1 MAIHIHCP
9 HCHERLEAMNTNCTH
24 CNAALPPGVLYALS
38 AALGD
43 APPPMQMP
51 SMHTMPIHLQ
61 TTPPPAAAEALRQ
74 ASPPPAPVLPAENS
88 VLRPWLAAALSLVC
102 GLGQLYNGQVAK
114 GVILMML
121 ATAAVLS
128 FRLPIGQV
136 MIPVL
141 WLYAIVDA
149 YLVARRTASG

>member
-9 HCHERLEAMNTNCTH
+9 QCHERLEAMKTNCTH
-24 CNAALPPGVLYALS
+24 CDAALPPGVLYALA
-38 AALGD
+38 AALD
-43 APPPMQMP
+43 DTPPPMQMP
-51 SMHTMPIHLQ
+51 SMHTMPTHLQ
-61 TTPPPAAAEALRQ
+61 MTPPSPAADTPHPATP
-74 ASPPPAPVLPAENS
+74 SPAPTPPVANS
-88 VLRPWLAAALSLVC
+88 ALRPWLAAALSLIC

-114 GVILMML
+114 GIILLIL

-141 WLYAIVDA
+141 WLYAIIDA
-149 YLVARRTASG
+149 YIVARRSVSD

>member
-9 HCHERLEAMNTNCTH
+9 HCHERLEAMKTNCTH
-24 CNAALPPGVLYALS
+24 CDATLPPGVLYALS
-38 AALGD
+38 AAFED

-61 TTPPPAAAEALRQ
+61 MTPPATAAPRQVPPSPA
-74 ASPPPAPVLPAENS
+74 LPAENS
-88 VLRPWLAAALSLVC
+88 ALRPWLAATLSLVC

-114 GVILMML
+114 GVILMIL
-121 ATAAVLS
+121 ATAAVLG
-128 FRLPIGQV
+128 FRSPIGQV

-149 YLVARRTASG
+149 YRVARRTASG

>member
-9 HCHERLEAMNTNCTH
+9 HCHERLEAMKTNCTH
-24 CNAALPPGVLYALS
+24 CDAALPPGVLYALS
-38 AALGD
+38 VAFED

-61 TTPPPAAAEALRQ
+61 MTPSAAEAPRQ
-74 ASPPPAPVLPAENS
+74 TPPSPAPAPPAENS
-88 VLRPWLAAALSLVC
+88 TLRPWLAATLSLVC
-102 GLGQLYNGQVAK
+102 GLGQLYNGQVVK
-114 GVILMML
+114 GVILMLL
-121 ATAAVLS
+121 ATAAVLG
-128 FRLPIGQV
+128 FRSPIGQV

-149 YLVARRTASG
+149 YRVARRAPSG